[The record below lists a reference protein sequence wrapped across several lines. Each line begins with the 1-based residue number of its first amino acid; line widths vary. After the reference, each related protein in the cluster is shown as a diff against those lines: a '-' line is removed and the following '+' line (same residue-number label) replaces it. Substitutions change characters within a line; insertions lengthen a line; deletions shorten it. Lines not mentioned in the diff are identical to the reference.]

1 MLSFIVDTQLP
12 PVLAQWLKAKN
23 CDAIHT
29 TYFPQGHLM
38 ADDEINAIAI
48 RENRI
53 VVTKDND
60 FLENFLLRGVPPKV
74 LLLQFG
80 NCVNQDLLSQFESF
94 FDQVRER
101 FEQGAGLVLFSWN
114 KIAEY

>member
-1 MLSFIVDTQLP
+1 MTE
-12 PVLAQWLKAKN
+12 A
-23 CDAIHT
+23 
-29 TYFPQGHLM
+29 
-38 ADDEINAIAI
+38 EINAIAI

-60 FLENFLLRGVPPKV
+60 FLENFLPRGVPPKV

-80 NCVNQDLLSQFESF
+80 NCANRDLLAQFEAF
-94 FDQVRER
+94 FDQVKER
-101 FEQGAGLVLFSWN
+101 FEQDAGLVLFSWN